1 VKIEDLKNKKFGL
14 YFSASWCPPCRR
26 FTPKLTEVYQDLISQ
41 SKPLEVIFISGDN
54 DEKSFDSYFSKMPW
68 LAIPFSD
75 AQARESLNKTFKIM
89 GIPTLVMI
97 DANGNFVTDDG
108 VELITEHGSDAY
120 PFTAERL
127 AELNEIAESQKRNQT
142 IRSVL
147 AYGERD
153 YVVSS
158 QGDKV
163 KCSNLL
169 VIFSLFLKTLC

>member
-1 VKIEDLKNKKFGL
+1 VKIEDLKNKTFGL

-26 FTPKLTEVYQDLISQ
+26 FTPKLTEVYHDLISQ
-41 SKPLEVIFISGDN
+41 SKTLEIIFISADK

-75 AQARESLNKTFKIM
+75 TEARERLDKTFKIR

-97 DANGNFVTDDG
+97 DANGNFLTNDA
-108 VELITEHGSDAY
+108 VELVTEHGSEAY

-127 AELNEIAESQKRNQT
+127 AELNEIAEAQKRNQT

-147 AYGERD
+147 ASGERD

-158 QGDKV
+158 QGNKV
-163 KCSNLL
+163 KCSN
-169 VIFSLFLKTLC
+169 VIFSPL